1 MRDRMLLTLNEE
13 EIAAAARA
21 RVPAVWERYRS
32 YVPADDG
39 G

>member
-1 MRDRMLLTLNEE
+1 MLLTLNEE